1 MALDSDTGLR
11 KATAEEPLRCAVL
24 LSGSGS
30 GMEALVRVQRSKQLH
45 HQTVLVISNKL
56 DAYGL
61 VRAEELNVDHAV
73 VEQTRNGIQMSR
85 EEHEAAVIELLQLHD
100 IELVV
105 LAGYMRLLSSS
116 FVQRFEHRIVNI
128 HPSLLP
134 NFPGAHAHRDV
145 LNSGATMT
153 GCTVH
158 FVDEG
163 MDTGAR
169 LAQATTPVFGDDTEA
184 SLASRVKIEEHRLY
198 PEVLTWIAA
207 GRVRFTSQGVEVEGV
222 EDRLVC

>member
-1 MALDSDTGLR
+1 MTLDSDDGMR

-30 GMEALVRVQRSKQLH
+30 GMEALVRAQRSKKLP
-45 HQTVLVISNKL
+45 HQTVLVISNKP

-61 VRAEELNVDHAV
+61 VRAEELNLDHAV
-73 VEQTRNGIQMSR
+73 VEQTHNGTQLSR
-85 EEHEAAVIELLQLHD
+85 EEHEAGVMELLQLHD

-116 FVQRFEHRIVNI
+116 FVKRLEHRIVNI

-145 LNSGATMT
+145 LNSGVTVT

-169 LAQATTPVFGDDTEA
+169 LAQAIAPVFADDTEA
-184 SLASRVKIEEHRLY
+184 SLAHRVKVEEHRLY
-198 PEVLTWIAA
+198 PEVLSWIAT
-207 GRVRFTSQGVEVEGV
+207 GRVRFTNQGVEVEGA